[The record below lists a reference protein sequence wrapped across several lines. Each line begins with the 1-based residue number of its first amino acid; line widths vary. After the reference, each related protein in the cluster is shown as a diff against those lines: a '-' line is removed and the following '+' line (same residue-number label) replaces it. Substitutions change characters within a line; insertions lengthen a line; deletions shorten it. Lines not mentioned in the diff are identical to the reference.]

1 MMHKTKRIQRTVA
14 THAGRVRAGLAIVAM
29 LAASGCS
36 SALFVSESAALD
48 ENASRP
54 YPVGMDKQPSLPIQV
69 LRDVTKIRLTNTTAR
84 SFGPSTVWLN
94 ARYSRE
100 IEGLAIGETLTLDVG
115 DFTDEFGAR
124 FRGGGFFATVNP
136 DPLVMA
142 EIETDGK
149 MYGLVVVGKLYE

>member
-1 MMHKTKRIQRTVA
+1 M
-14 THAGRVRAGLAIVAM
+14 THVQSIVWRGLAMALIV
-29 LAASGCS
+29 LGGCS

-54 YPVGMDKQPSLPIQV
+54 YPAEMEKQPSLPIQV

-84 SFGPSTVWLN
+84 SFGPSTMWLN
-94 ARYSRE
+94 GRYSRE
-100 IEGLAIGETLTLDVG
+100 IEGLGIGETLTLDVG

-142 EIETDGK
+142 EIETDGQ
-149 MYGLVVVGKLYE
+149 MFGLVVVGKLYE